1 MPTPEA
7 PFWLQELHWI
17 FSTKIPPSAQ
27 VIVMLLGLYTAVSQ
41 SHVSICLGVGAE
53 DFWAENKLAA
63 SAADKNTAPAVMATL
78 DLLTFNGFFQGLNS
92 ATDLVGFCNS
102 TFGGQDVCNL
112 FLKLNCQFPVCIN

>member
-1 MPTPEA
+1 VIFAGAVTRLPSAQLGSHKFSEKMPTPEA

-53 DFWAENKLAA
+53 DFLAEN
-63 SAADKNTAPAVMATL
+63 
-78 DLLTFNGFFQGLNS
+78 
-92 ATDLVGFCNS
+92 
-102 TFGGQDVCNL
+102 
-112 FLKLNCQFPVCIN
+112 